1 LRVVS
6 HICLQLA
13 DVGPFSLATA
23 LAVDFLQARVDPAF
37 YHWRALTTLK
47 GTHMRTASL
56 LPALA
61 LLACASVAQNTP
73 TVTAQMNT
81 VYVSADG
88 KFESAPDTALIQFN
102 ISAQENSPRAA
113 YDRAAQETE
122 QVRQIMKSNGIDP
135 KSAEI
140 GFFSL
145 QPVYDWK
152 DPKRRVIG
160 FRVSNS
166 VSLKLKDFTKVGPI
180 VQQLGAQ
187 EFNENVNLSYTLE
200 GIDAAKL
207 RAVEDAFQ
215 RARAEAATVA
225 KAGGRALGELSY
237 ASVDTIE
244 PIRPLAM
251 PMAARAMAAQAPQVA
266 APTEEFSAQK
276 VTITARVSA
285 VFSLK

>member
-1 LRVVS
+1 
-6 HICLQLA
+6 
-13 DVGPFSLATA
+13 
-23 LAVDFLQARVDPAF
+23 
-37 YHWRALTTLK
+37 
-47 GTHMRTASL
+47 MRNPL
-56 LPALA
+56 LLIALA
-61 LLACASVAQNTP
+61 LLASIAAAQNTP

-122 QVRQIMKSNGIDP
+122 QVRQIMRSNGVEP

-145 QPVYDWK
+145 EPMYDWK
-152 DPKRRVIG
+152 DAKRRVIG
-160 FRVSNS
+160 YRVSNS

-180 VQQLGAQ
+180 VQQLGAE

-200 GIDAAKL
+200 NIDAAKL

-215 RARAEAATVA
+215 RARAEATTVA
-225 KAGGRALGELSY
+225 KAGGRALGELAY
-237 ASVDTIE
+237 ASVDSVG
-244 PIRPLAM
+244 PIPIVRGPM
-251 PMAARAMAAQAPQVA
+251 PRAAMAAQAQQVA
-266 APTEEFSAQK
+266 APTEEFSAHK

>member
-1 LRVVS
+1 MMKR
-6 HICLQLA
+6 
-13 DVGPFSLATA
+13 
-23 LAVDFLQARVDPAF
+23 
-37 YHWRALTTLK
+37 
-47 GTHMRTASL
+47 L
-56 LPALA
+56 LVFAMI
-61 LLACASVAQNTP
+61 ACACAAAAQNTP

-122 QVRQIMKSNGIDP
+122 QVRQIMRSNGVDP

-145 QPVYDWK
+145 QPQYDWK
-152 DPKRRVIG
+152 DPKRRVVG
-160 FRVSNS
+160 YRVSSS
-166 VSLKLKDFTKVGPI
+166 VSLKLKDFAKVGPI
-180 VQQLGAQ
+180 VQQLGTQ
-187 EFNENVNLSYTLE
+187 EFNENVNLGYTLE
-200 GIDAAKL
+200 DIDAAKL

-237 ASVDTIE
+237 ASVDSVE
-244 PIRPLAM
+244 PIRFLNAPM
-251 PMAARAMAAQAPQVA
+251 PRAAMAAQAQPVA
-266 APTEEFSAQK
+266 APTEEFSAHK

>member
-1 LRVVS
+1 MRN
-6 HICLQLA
+6 
-13 DVGPFSLATA
+13 A
-23 LAVDFLQARVDPAF
+23 LLFI
-37 YHWRALTTLK
+37 
-47 GTHMRTASL
+47 
-56 LPALA
+56 ALA
-61 LLACASVAQNTP
+61 LLASIAAAQNTP

-122 QVRQIMKSNGIDP
+122 QVRQIMRSNGVDP

-145 QPVYDWK
+145 QPIYDWK
-152 DPKRRVIG
+152 DAKHRVVG
-160 FRVSNS
+160 YRVSSS
-166 VSLKLKDFTKVGPI
+166 VSLKLKDFAKVGLI

-187 EFNENVNLSYTLE
+187 EFNENVNLGYTLE
-200 GIDAAKL
+200 DIDAAKL

-215 RARAEAATVA
+215 RARAEAATLA
-225 KAGGRALGELSY
+225 KAGNRTLGELSY
-237 ASVDTIE
+237 ASVDTVE
-244 PIRPLAM
+244 PIRFLNAAM
-251 PMAARAMAAQAPQVA
+251 PRAAMAAQAQPVG
-266 APTEEFSAQK
+266 APTEEFSAHK

>member
-1 LRVVS
+1 
-6 HICLQLA
+6 
-13 DVGPFSLATA
+13 
-23 LAVDFLQARVDPAF
+23 
-37 YHWRALTTLK
+37 
-47 GTHMRTASL
+47 MRTVSL
-56 LPALA
+56 FLALV
-61 LLACASVAQNTP
+61 LLACATAAQNTP

-113 YDRAAQETE
+113 YDRAAHETE
-122 QVRQIMKSNGIDP
+122 QLRQIMRSNGVDP

-145 QPVYDWK
+145 QPVYDYK
-152 DPKRRVIG
+152 DAKRRVVG
-160 FRVSNS
+160 YRVSSS
-166 VSLKLKDFTKVGPI
+166 VSLKLKDFAKVGLI

-187 EFNENVNLSYTLE
+187 EFNENVNLGYTLE
-200 GIDAAKL
+200 DIDAAKM

-225 KAGGRALGELSY
+225 KAGNRALGELSY

-244 PIRPLAM
+244 TIRPLSAPM
-251 PMAARAMAAQAPQVA
+251 PLRAMAAQAQPVA
-266 APTEEFSAQK
+266 APTEEFSAHK

>member
-1 LRVVS
+1 
-6 HICLQLA
+6 
-13 DVGPFSLATA
+13 
-23 LAVDFLQARVDPAF
+23 
-37 YHWRALTTLK
+37 
-47 GTHMRTASL
+47 MRKPL
-56 LPALA
+56 LLIALA
-61 LLACASVAQNTP
+61 LLAAIAAAQNTP

-81 VYVSADG
+81 VYVSAEG

-122 QVRQIMKSNGIDP
+122 QVRQIMRSNGVDP

-152 DPKRRVIG
+152 DAKHRVIG
-160 FRVSNS
+160 YRVSNS
-166 VSLKLKDFTKVGPI
+166 VSLKLKDFAKVGPM

-200 GIDAAKL
+200 DIDAAKL

-237 ASVDTIE
+237 ASVDTVE
-244 PIRPLAM
+244 PVRFLNAPM
-251 PMAARAMAAQAPQVA
+251 PRAMAVQAPQVA
-266 APTEEFSAQK
+266 APTEEFSAHK